1 MYNRHFK
8 IASLIISIVFILHS
22 IYLAVPAEDAFIS
35 FRYAKNLISGY
46 GLVWNVGENPVEAY
60 TNFLWIILCSA
71 GLYTGINIIVFSQ
84 VLGIIS
90 GLFVLLYSY
99 LFCKRVLGFKNYTSL
114 LPPVLLAFSGPLAV
128 WSSSGME
135 MSLFT
140 LFVLAAC
147 YYAALTIK
155 TGNSNLIFLSSIF
168 CLLATLTRPEG
179 LGIFLLLFAF
189 QIVVIIKSKIF
200 RKTYRILIFG
210 FLIYFIPFLI
220 YFVWRLD
227 YYGELLP
234 LTFYAKTGGT
244 VLQWLRGFK
253 YLLFFSFHFILPL
266 FPLLVLFTWE
276 KIGGIEKFSFS
287 IKSLTEERI
296 NKYQAIALLSYLSLG
311 YVFYI
316 VFVGGDYMAMYRFFV
331 PVLPMIYI
339 LSAEMCKYLIDDL
352 DLIREKKYLLALL
365 IFIAIS
371 GTLIQSTPIEKFFF
385 SKPAITHGQYGGVL
399 AERWHVNRLSL
410 IGKFFNEYKNGESE
424 SLVTDAIGVI
434 SYYSNMKI
442 YGLHGLDDPV
452 IAKMKINNIGSGFP
466 GHEKSDLYRIL
477 LKEPTFFMFT
487 RELTKDKM
495 NFPDYSTEIN
505 SILRKDYNLK
515 SVWLEDKKNNESG
528 YFSFLQR
535 NNKNKK

>member
-1 MYNRHFK
+1 MNNRHFI
-8 IASLIISIVFILHS
+8 IAFLIISIVFILHS
-22 IYLAVPAEDAFIS
+22 IYLSVPAEDAFIS
-35 FRYAKNLISGY
+35 FRYAKNLANGT
-46 GLVWNVGENPVEAY
+46 GLVWNVGEKPVEAY

-71 GLYTGINIIVFSQ
+71 GLYAGINLILFSQ
-84 VLGIIS
+84 VIGIIS

-135 MSLFT
+135 MSLFA
-140 LFVLAAC
+140 FFILAAC
-147 YYAALTIK
+147 YYSALTIK

-179 LGIFLLLFAF
+179 FGIFFLLFAF
-189 QIVVIIKSKIF
+189 QILKNKIF
-200 RKTYRILIFG
+200 RKIYPILILG

-220 YFVWRLD
+220 YYIWRVD

-244 VLQWLRGFK
+244 FLQWLRGLK
-253 YLLFFSFHFILPL
+253 YLIFFSFHFILPL
-266 FPLLVLFTWE
+266 LPLFFLFAWE
-276 KIGGIEKFSFS
+276 KISGIKKISFS
-287 IKSLTEERI
+287 IKYLTEERI
-296 NKYQAIALLSYLSLG
+296 KEYQAIALLSYVILS

-339 LSAEMCKYLIDDL
+339 LFAGMYNNLIDDL
-352 DLIREKKYLLALL
+352 VLIPKKKYLLVII
-365 IFIAIS
+365 IFIAMS
-371 GTLIQSTPIEKFFF
+371 GTFIQSTPVEKFFF

-399 AERWHVNRLSL
+399 SERWHVNRLSL
-410 IGKFFNEYKNGESE
+410 IGKFFNDYKNSENE
-424 SLVTDAIGVI
+424 SLATDAIGAI
-434 SYYSNMKI
+434 SFYSSMKI
-442 YGLHGLDDPV
+442 YGLHGLDDPE

-477 LKEPTFFMFT
+477 LKEPTYFMFT
-487 RELTKDKM
+487 RELTKNKV
-495 NFPDYSTEIN
+495 NFSNYSTEIN
-505 SILRKDYNLK
+505 NILRKEYNLK
-515 SVWLEDKKNNESG
+515 SIWLKDERNNESG

-535 NNKNKK
+535 NNKNTK